1 MRSSHVLVKDFREY
15 MPQVSHRLKEAS
27 LAAALEFGR
36 VVRHVPSAAAGKV
49 MGRTSKVPRP
59 I

>member
-1 MRSSHVLVKDFREY
+1 VLVKDFREY
-15 MPQVSHRLKEAS
+15 LPQVSHRLKEAS

-36 VVRHVPSAAAGKV
+36 VRYVPSAAAGKV
-49 MGRTSKVPRP
+49 MGRRSKVPRP

>member
-36 VVRHVPSAAAGKV
+36 VRYVPSAAGKV
-49 MGRTSKVPRP
+49 MGKTSKVPRP

>member
-1 MRSSHVLVKDFREY
+1 VLVKDFREY

-36 VVRHVPSAAAGKV
+36 VVRHVPPSAAGKV

>member
-1 MRSSHVLVKDFREY
+1 MLVKDFREY